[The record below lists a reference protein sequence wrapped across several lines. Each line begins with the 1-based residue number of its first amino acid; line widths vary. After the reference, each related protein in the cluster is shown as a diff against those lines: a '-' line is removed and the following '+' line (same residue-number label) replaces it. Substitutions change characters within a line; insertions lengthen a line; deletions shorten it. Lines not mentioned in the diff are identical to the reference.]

1 MEAGLYKYSGAG
13 NDFLVLDG
21 RREDVSKYREA
32 ALIQRLCSRSE
43 GFCDSE
49 GTIGA
54 DGLMIL
60 SSSPEYDFRMEF
72 FNPDGSGGMMCG
84 NGGRCIVAFADHLGI
99 RGSEGGFL
107 FEAPD
112 GLHEAQILS
121 RGASVCTV
129 RLKMIDVTEFRPS
142 LDGWFLNTGTRHF
155 VRFVGDVDS
164 LDILSLGPRYRHDPA
179 FAPQGANANFV
190 QRSGKDSIEVRT
202 FEKGVEAET
211 LACGTGITASALAL
225 ELECD
230 NGHKHEPRVVEVRAR
245 VDNLRV
251 EFTPCLDASGSIIGF
266 EQVYLTGPARLIR

>member
-1 MEAGLYKYSGAG
+1 MEGQLYKYSGAG

-21 RREDVSKYREA
+21 RDEDVSKYREA

-43 GFCDSE
+43 GYRDAE
-49 GTIGA
+49 GTLGA

-60 SSSPEYDFRMEF
+60 SSSRDYDFRMEF
-72 FNPDGSGGMMCG
+72 FNPDGSCGMMCG
-84 NGGRCIVAFADHLGI
+84 NGGRCIVAFADYLGL
-99 RGSEGGFL
+99 SGGEKGFV

-121 RGASVCTV
+121 RRGSECTV
-129 RLKMIDVTEFRPS
+129 RLKIIDVLEFHRA

-155 VRFVGDVDS
+155 VRFVEDVES
-164 LDILSLGPRYRHDPA
+164 LDIPSIGSRYRHDPL

-190 QRSGKDSIEVRT
+190 QVTGKDSIKVRT

-225 ELECD
+225 ELDRPE
-230 NGHKHEPRVVEVRAR
+230 GHNAEPRLVRVRAR
-245 VDNLRV
+245 IDDLSV
-251 EFTPCLDASGSIIGF
+251 EYTPCLDPSGSIVRFG
-266 EQVYLTGPARLIR
+266 QVYLTGSARRI